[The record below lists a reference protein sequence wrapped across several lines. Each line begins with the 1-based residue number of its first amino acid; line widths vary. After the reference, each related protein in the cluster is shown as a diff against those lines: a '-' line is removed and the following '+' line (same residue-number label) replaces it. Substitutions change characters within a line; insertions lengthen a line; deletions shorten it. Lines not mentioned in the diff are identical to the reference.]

1 MSNNVPEGRREDA
14 LVKQRNLAREEY
26 ERQKQQLINETEK
39 ARPSAHRFV
48 GQNDSMEDSL
58 KNSTVG
64 LVKLEDFQQKRKELE
79 EAKAREAA
87 RTDVLKEEQKK
98 VKKRKKSS
106 KATLSFALDDEGEG
120 EGGADSSSRSA
131 TPNASANTDNQ
142 RKKFRKNP
150 AVDTSFLPDRER
162 EEAERRQREELRQQ
176 WLKRQEDMKTE
187 EIEITYSYWDGSG
200 HRKSVVCKKGDDVAT
215 FLEKCRLQFPEL
227 RGVNVDNLMYIKE
240 DLIIPHHYTFYDFII
255 NKARG
260 KSGPLFSFDVHDDVR
275 LLADAT
281 KEKDES
287 HAGKVVERSWYQ
299 RNKHIFP
306 ASRWE
311 GAQTGHS
318 LLAKKRD
325 ALTTRFRAILRKVD
339 EAKRKMGRVM
349 QLASFSLAEVTYAT
363 GDIAYLVQEQ
373 AKSASFKVK
382 AKQENVSGVVLPTF
396 EVDRVP
402 GTDFNLTGLGRGGQQ
417 VLRSKEVY
425 AKAVETLVELAS
437 LQTAF
442 MILDEVIRATNR
454 RVNAIEHVII
464 PRLDN
469 TIKYIVSELD
479 EMDREEFFRLK
490 KVQGKKKR
498 DAEATEAKR
507 RADLAAQELESDLAA
522 PTAPSAAAPE
532 VDESTA
538 TDLLSSKDADVIF

>member
-1 MSNNVPEGRREDA
+1 
-14 LVKQRNLAREEY
+14 
-26 ERQKQQLINETEK
+26 
-39 ARPSAHRFV
+39 
-48 GQNDSMEDSL
+48 
-58 KNSTVG
+58 
-64 LVKLEDFQQKRKELE
+64 
-79 EAKAREAA
+79 
-87 RTDVLKEEQKK
+87 

-311 GAQTGHS
+311 VFEPEKNYGKYT
-318 LLAKKRD
+318 
-325 ALTTRFRAILRKVD
+325 
-339 EAKRKMGRVM
+339 
-349 QLASFSLAEVTYAT
+349 
-363 GDIAYLVQEQ
+363 IA
-373 AKSASFKVK
+373 
-382 AKQENVSGVVLPTF
+382 
-396 EVDRVP
+396 
-402 GTDFNLTGLGRGGQQ
+402 
-417 VLRSKEVY
+417 
-425 AKAVETLVELAS
+425 
-437 LQTAF
+437 
-442 MILDEVIRATNR
+442 
-454 RVNAIEHVII
+454 
-464 PRLDN
+464 
-469 TIKYIVSELD
+469 
-479 EMDREEFFRLK
+479 
-490 KVQGKKKR
+490 
-498 DAEATEAKR
+498 
-507 RADLAAQELESDLAA
+507 
-522 PTAPSAAAPE
+522 
-532 VDESTA
+532 
-538 TDLLSSKDADVIF
+538 